1 MLNVK
6 QDLAILNSEYLEKV
20 KYEER
25 KGAAVANEEFANE
38 LSRYEEYASSYDSK
52 ETPENKS
59 KLRDGNE
66 PKEELLTGSKEHET
80 PTTAGKTGDIN
91 TRDNQ
96 AEVRPSTDEA
106 SSSTKAYSATIVE
119 PDAKEVVKSTANN
132 SDGDF
137 LAQINAAQQQSTSV
151 KSYTQPTTPEYSKLS
166 QVAQAMEQLNASKNA
181 KPEQQIGG
189 NLKNE
194 KESDDQLLFTNK
206 AELISKGTKNDA
218 VTSGDTQATK
228 ASDVDKALKDIES
241 GYKDNY
247 LGKSTPV
254 LSSSVANNDIAKKD
268 PTLINEAS
276 QTGENKPTEENANQE
291 SAEVRMDRQSSS
303 NTKYNAIAIDS
314 RFIKKEEVNE
324 QPTVTQQK
332 DKTPLIEKDLQLKTH
347 IEQLNSNE
355 KKSLQLALQQA
366 INSNTLSPDAKENAQ
381 RALQFMNNERNGKAP
396 QIEIQIGEDD
406 VVDPDNP
413 LNAVRYENQPKLSTV
428 LESIT
433 SRVPQSESDGYR
445 SGELKALQEEA
456 VKEAVIKGQAAADD
470 NVDTAEINAL
480 RKPVS
485 NIQVEQLFKAIV
497 QPVVPQ
503 SVNNTDFVD
512 YNSPVQVLDST
523 QGQQV
528 SNQNQT
534 SLLSGRVVMDP
545 EIQQAINVARNDAAK
560 VLQEKVSMMLNLNN
574 KEAEVRLDPPELGS
588 MQIRIRS
595 DAEQAQVNFVVQN
608 QQAKEALEQS
618 MPKLKEMLAEQGI
631 ELGESNIQQED
642 QGQRDE
648 QSENNQQEGNSRL
661 ANNNDEAQNTA
672 QLMNSKADEG
682 SGIDYYA

>member
-1 MLNVK
+1 MLNMK
-6 QDLAILNSEYLEKV
+6 QDLAILNSEYSEKV

-25 KGAAVANEEFANE
+25 KDAAVANEEFANE

-52 ETPENKS
+52 ETPENKP
-59 KLRDGNE
+59 KLRNGKE
-66 PKEELLTGSKEHET
+66 PKEELQTRSKEYET
-80 PTTAGKTGDIN
+80 PATAGKTDDIN
-91 TRDNQ
+91 TSDNK
-96 AEVRPSTDEA
+96 AEVNPSTDEA
-106 SSSTKAYSATIVE
+106 SSSTKANSDIIVE
-119 PDAKEVVKSTANN
+119 PDAKEGVKSTANN

-166 QVAQAMEQLNASKNA
+166 QVAQAIEQLNASKNA

-218 VTSGDTQATK
+218 VTSGDIQITK
-228 ASDVDKALKDIES
+228 ASDVDKAVKGIES
-241 GYKDNY
+241 GYKDNKPD
-247 LGKSTPV
+247 KSTPG
-254 LSSSVANNDIAKKD
+254 LSSSLANNDIARKD
-268 PTLINEAS
+268 PTLINSAS
-276 QTGENKPTEENANQE
+276 QTGENKPTEENVNQE
-291 SAEVRMDRQSSS
+291 SAEVLMDRQSSS
-303 NTKYNAIAIDS
+303 NTKYNAIDS
-314 RFIKKEEVNE
+314 RFIKKEEMNE

-332 DKTPLIEKDLQLKTH
+332 DKTPLLEKDLQLKTH

-366 INSNTLSPDAKENAQ
+366 INRNTLSPEAKENAQ
-381 RALQFMNNERNGKAP
+381 RALQFMNNERNVKAP
-396 QIEIQIGEDD
+396 QIEMQIGESD

-413 LNAVRYENQPKLSTV
+413 LKAVSHENQPKLSSV

-433 SRVPQSESDGYR
+433 SRVPQSESGGYR
-445 SGELKALQEEA
+445 SSELKALQEEA
-456 VKEAVIKGQAAADD
+456 VKEAVIKGQATADD
-470 NVDTAEINAL
+470 NVDTAEINVL

-497 QPVVPQ
+497 QPVAPQ

-512 YNSPVQVLDST
+512 YNSPVQILDST

>member
-6 QDLAILNSEYLEKV
+6 QDLAILNSDYSEKV

-25 KGAAVANEEFANE
+25 KDAAVANEEFANE

-52 ETPENKS
+52 ETPENKP
-59 KLRDGNE
+59 KLRNGKE
-66 PKEELLTGSKEHET
+66 PKEELQTRSKEYET
-80 PTTAGKTGDIN
+80 PTTAGKTDDIN
-91 TRDNQ
+91 TSENK
-96 AEVRPSTDEA
+96 AEANSSTDEA
-106 SSSTKAYSATIVE
+106 SSSTKANSDIIVE
-119 PDAKEVVKSTANN
+119 PDAKEGVKSTANN

-194 KESDDQLLFTNK
+194 KESDAQLLFTNK
-206 AELISKGTKNDA
+206 AELISKGTNNDA
-218 VTSGDTQATK
+218 VTSGDTQITK

-241 GYKDNY
+241 GYKDNKPD
-247 LGKSTPV
+247 KSTPV
-254 LSSSVANNDIAKKD
+254 LLSSLANNDIAGKD
-268 PTLINEAS
+268 PTLINSAS
-276 QTGENKPTEENANQE
+276 QTGKNKPTEGNVNQE
-291 SAEVRMDRQSSS
+291 SAEVLMDRQSSS
-303 NTKYNAIAIDS
+303 NTKYNAIDS
-314 RFIKKEEVNE
+314 RFIKKEEMNE

-332 DKTPLIEKDLQLKTH
+332 DKTPLLEKDLQLKTH

-366 INSNTLSPDAKENAQ
+366 LNSNTLSPEAKENAQ
-381 RALQFMNNERNGKAP
+381 RALQFMNNERNVKAP
-396 QIEIQIGEDD
+396 QIEMQIGESD

-413 LNAVRYENQPKLSTV
+413 LKAVSHENQPKLSTV
-428 LESIT
+428 SESII
-433 SRVPQSESDGYR
+433 SRVPQKESGGYR
-445 SGELKALQEEA
+445 NGDLKALQTEAMKEE
-456 VKEAVIKGQAAADD
+456 VIKEEVIKGQAAA
-470 NVDTAEINAL
+470 AEINTP
-480 RKPVS
+480 RKPVP
-485 NIQVEQLFKAIV
+485 NIQVEQLLKAIV
-497 QPVVPQ
+497 QPVAPH

-534 SLLSGRVVMDP
+534 SFLSGRVVVDP

-595 DAEQAQVNFVVQN
+595 DAEQAQVNFIVQN

>member
-6 QDLAILNSEYLEKV
+6 QDLAILNSEYSEKV

-25 KGAAVANEEFANE
+25 KDAAVANEEFANE

-52 ETPENKS
+52 EIPENKP
-59 KLRDGNE
+59 KLRNGKE
-66 PKEELLTGSKEHET
+66 PKEELLTRSKEYEI
-80 PTTAGKTGDIN
+80 PTTVGKTGDIN
-91 TRDNQ
+91 TSDNK
-96 AEVRPSTDEA
+96 AEVNSSADEA
-106 SSSTKAYSATIVE
+106 SSSTKANSDIIVE

-166 QVAQAMEQLNASKNA
+166 QVAQAMEQMNASKNA

-206 AELISKGTKNDA
+206 AELISKGTKNDT
-218 VTSGDTQATK
+218 VTSGDTQITK

-241 GYKDNY
+241 GYKDNK
-247 LGKSTPV
+247 LDKSTPV
-254 LSSSVANNDIAKKD
+254 LLSSQANNDIARKD
-268 PTLINEAS
+268 PTLINKAS
-276 QTGENKPTEENANQE
+276 QTEENKPTEEDLNQE
-291 SAEVRMDRQSSS
+291 SAEVPMDRQSSR
-303 NTKYNAIAIDS
+303 NTKYNAIDS

-332 DKTPLIEKDLQLKTH
+332 DKTPLLEKDLQLKTH

-366 INSNTLSPDAKENAQ
+366 INSNTLSPEAKENAQ
-381 RALQFMNNERNGKAP
+381 RALQFMNNERNIKAP
-396 QIEIQIGEDD
+396 QIEIQISEGD
-406 VVDPDNP
+406 VVDSDNP
-413 LNAVRYENQPKLSTV
+413 LNAVRYENQPKLSSV

-433 SRVPQSESDGYR
+433 SRVPQSESGGYR
-445 SGELKALQEEA
+445 SSELKVLQEDA
-456 VKEAVIKGQAAADD
+456 VKEAVIKDQAAAD
-470 NVDTAEINAL
+470 NIDTAEINAP

-497 QPVVPQ
+497 QPVAPH

-512 YNSPVQVLDST
+512 YNSPVQVLDSI

-661 ANNNDEAQNTA
+661 ANNHDEAQNTA